1 MRNLVTVTALC
12 LALYVP
18 SLAHGQAIT
27 LQPASPQPSKRELSP
42 GLSVNYA
49 IISRSVRTIEQAKAS
64 LKKYG
69 QRGFPLAGLNY
80 DDTEEGEQVLTSEQ
94 SERVAAGISGYIH
107 FKSAGNYTLD
117 FLANDGLQITIGGQE
132 VGFYD
137 GIHPCGYVGEIK
149 VNVPSA
155 GYYPLDATYFQ
166 RKGTACLMM
175 EWGPESDGLELVTSE
190 VFFHKP

>member
-42 GLSVNYA
+42 GLTVNYA
-49 IISRSVRTIEQAKAS
+49 IISRSVRT
-64 LKKYG
+64 
-69 QRGFPLAGLNY
+69 
-80 DDTEEGEQVLTSEQ
+80 
-94 SERVAAGISGYIH
+94 ERVAAGISGYIH
-107 FKSAGNYTLD
+107 FKSAGNFTLD

-175 EWGPESDGLELVTSE
+175 EWGPESDGLELVTRE

>member
-18 SLAHGQAIT
+18 SLAYGQAIT

-42 GLSVNYA
+42 GLAVNYA
-49 IISRSVRTIEQAKAS
+49 IISSDVRTIEQAKTS

-69 QRGFPLAGLNY
+69 QRGFPIAGLNY
-80 DDTEEGEQVLTSEQ
+80 EDTEEGEQVLTSEQ
-94 SERVAAGISGYIH
+94 SERVAASISGYIH
-107 FKSAGNYTLD
+107 FKIAGTYTMD
-117 FLANDGLQITIGGQE
+117 FLANDGLQIAIGGQE

>member
-18 SLAHGQAIT
+18 SLAYGQAIT
-27 LQPASPQPSKRELSP
+27 LQPASPQPTKRELSP

-69 QRGFPLAGLNY
+69 QRGFPLAGLTY
-80 DDTEEGEQVLTSEQ
+80 EDTEEGEEVLTSEQ
-94 SERVAAGISGYIH
+94 SERVAADISGYVY
-107 FKSAGNYTLD
+107 FESAGTYTLD
-117 FLANDGLQITIGGQE
+117 FLANDGLQIAIGGQE

-137 GIHPCGYVGEIK
+137 GTHPCGYVGEINVK
-149 VNVPSA
+149 VPSA
-155 GYYPLDATYFQ
+155 GYYPLEATYFQ